1 MRRIH
6 LRYFT
11 YCWQK
16 QIVSLF
22 PILFHFMLIK
32 QMWMTK
38 FLLGLNS
45 KLKSR
50 IVVKRKQVKR
60 SLPHVQNI
68 KSVAKW
74 LKKLFVFKQF

>member
-1 MRRIH
+1 
-6 LRYFT
+6 
-11 YCWQK
+11 
-16 QIVSLF
+16 
-22 PILFHFMLIK
+22 
-32 QMWMTK
+32 MWMTE

-60 SLPHVQNI
+60 SLTHVQNI